1 MYLFSH
7 HMLEEKN
14 RENQHNLKS
23 KIPKTRLVQEQ
34 SIRECTESFTTPVLS
49 PSVTRLTL
57 ETPHLKLITDLKE
70 PVLKLSKNVM
80 IKKICGAAGE
90 KQTCE
95 RCGFDSRCRTNVC
108 IVFKYLLWVWVLRIM
123 YSSWYPNPRVGSGLC
138 MRLWVMS
145 PFQCWTFR
153 VPGSRSPQHPAASP
167 HSCRHS

>member
-49 PSVTRLTL
+49 PSVTRPTL

-80 IKKICGAAGE
+80 IKKISVARRARSRHARGAGSILVAG
-90 KQTCE
+90 QM
-95 RCGFDSRCRTNVC
+95 FA
-108 IVFKYLLWVWVLRIM
+108 L
-123 YSSWYPNPRVGSGLC
+123 SSNICFGSGC
-138 MRLWVMS
+138 CV
-145 PFQCWTFR
+145 
-153 VPGSRSPQHPAASP
+153 
-167 HSCRHS
+167 SCTLPDTQILEWDQAYV